1 MDHRRKC
8 GQGLWNGRGLNSL
21 MPSPTLLF
29 LLLWITINV
38 GFPPSL
44 QTWNA
49 ERDCGSCLFRKGR
62 AGRRAPGGVAEP
74 LARVQ
79 GNGCSCVSG
88 RGSRA
93 SSAIGWTPVR
103 SQKIQDQKNTS
114 QEPLMISAPFRRS
127 FCLGLQ
133 APLAHLCPPDP
144 WPISPWR
151 RMSNRKPLL
160 VAF

>member
-1 MDHRRKC
+1 M
-8 GQGLWNGRGLNSL
+8 WASL
-21 MPSPTLLF
+21 
-29 LLLWITINV
+29 
-38 GFPPSL
+38 PPSGHGM
-44 QTWNA
+44 QSETA
-49 ERDCGSCLFRKGR
+49 AAACSERAGP

-79 GNGCSCVSG
+79 GNGCSSISG

-93 SSAIGWTPVR
+93 SSAVGWTPVR

-114 QEPLMISAPFRRS
+114 QEPLMISAPFRHS

-144 WPISPWR
+144 WANLTTKEDEQQEAVACCFLTHTHTR
-151 RMSNRKPLL
+151 LFFFL
-160 VAF
+160 VASVAFHQLQ